1 MSHYRYVARD
11 RDGKKHT
18 GILSALDEKRLHEKL
33 KEKKLYLVS
42 ARNLDVGRFRR
53 TLRADKVSEFCRN
66 MGNFL
71 LSGVPLA
78 KALQIIARDEASTPG
93 ERKVYTEVLKQVR
106 LGNTLSSSMEEQGGA
121 FPDLLVHMFETA
133 EETGN
138 LGQTARQMEM
148 YYAKQ
153 YRLKRKISN
162 ALLYPRLLCIMLLF
176 VISLILS
183 FVIPRFSTLF
193 AQMEQ
198 LPLPTRI
205 LLGVSDFVAQN
216 WYLILLFLF
225 VAGLAIKILFSIPS
239 VKYGKDRTIVH
250 IPFLNRLWKTVYTAR
265 FARTMSS
272 LYAAGI
278 PIVPSLQIA
287 RNTIGN
293 SYIEKQFDRVI
304 ELVKAGNSLSN
315 SVEQVDG
322 FVNKLSTTILVG
334 EESGKLDEMLHA
346 IAEQLEYDSEMAI
359 NKWLALLE
367 PFMIILMA
375 VLVGFVML
383 SIIMPIDGS
392 YQSISIQ
399 YD

>member
-71 LSGVPLA
+71 ASGVPLA

-106 LGNTLSSSMEEQGGA
+106 LGNTLSSAMEEQGGA

-138 LGQTARQMEM
+138 LGQTARQMEI

-225 VAGLAIKILFSIPS
+225 VAGLALKILFSVPS
-239 VKYGKDRTIVH
+239 VKYGKDRIIVH

-334 EESGKLDEMLHA
+334 EESGKLDDMLHA
-346 IAEQLEYDSEMAI
+346 IAEQLEYDSEMVI

-383 SIIMPIDGS
+383 SIIMPIYGS

>member
-1 MSHYRYVARD
+1 MGHYRYVARD
-11 RDGKKHT
+11 RNGKRHT

-42 ARNLDVGRFRR
+42 ARNLDLGRFRR

-71 LSGVPLA
+71 QSGVPLA
-78 KALQIIARDEASTPG
+78 KALQIIATDEAITAG

-106 LGNTLSSSMEEQGGA
+106 LGNTLSVAMEEQGGA

-138 LGQTARQMEM
+138 LGQTARQMEI

-153 YRLKRKISN
+153 YRLKRKVSN
-162 ALLYPRLLCIMLLF
+162 ALLYPKLLCVMLFF
-176 VISLILS
+176 VIALILS
-183 FVIPRFSTLF
+183 FVIPRFSNLF
-193 AQMEQ
+193 EQMEQ

-205 LLGVSDFVAQN
+205 LLGVSEFAALN
-216 WYLILLFLF
+216 WYLLILF
-225 VAGLAIKILFSIPS
+225 VVLFGMAMKILFAIPS
-239 VKYGKDRTIVH
+239 VKYAHDRFRVH
-250 IPFLNRLWKTVYTAR
+250 IPFMNRLWKTVYTAR

-287 RNTIGN
+287 RHTIGN
-293 SYIEKQFDRVI
+293 TYIEGQFDKVI
-304 ELVKAGNSLSN
+304 YMVKAGNSLSS
-315 SVEQVDG
+315 SVDQVDG
-322 FVNKLSTTILVG
+322 FVNKLSTSILVG
-334 EESGKLDEMLHA
+334 EESGRLDEMLHSTA
-346 IAEQLEYDSEMAI
+346 DQMEYDSEMAI

-367 PFMIILMA
+367 PAMIILMA

-383 SIIMPIDGS
+383 SIIMPIYGS